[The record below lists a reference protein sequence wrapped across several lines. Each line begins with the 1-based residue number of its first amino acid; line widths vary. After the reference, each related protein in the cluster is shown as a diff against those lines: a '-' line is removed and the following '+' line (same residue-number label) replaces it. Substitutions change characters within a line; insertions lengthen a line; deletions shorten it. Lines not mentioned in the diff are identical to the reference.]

1 MPAKCVAWCLLCLA
15 FVLRPILPAYA
26 SSLRISPASAERS
39 SGEIEADYGM
49 SHLFIDEVAHDSV
62 PITIFFDP
70 QAPDVVEADVFT
82 NLDRRDLATVMV
94 GSESVEEGISP
105 PLGNTIDVGDERHY
119 YHAVRMQP
127 VPGGYQVTLAASKT
141 GAYRVTARYRVA
153 SDPAGTWH
161 WYDNEASAPGVFKR
175 DFAIV
180 VSPAKARDVQLYEA
194 NPLSTAAS
202 GTSPAQRGTFAAMS
216 APASGTGAHF
226 SLEYLQQLGVNTLWL
241 QPIHPRGIAGRLT
254 DPTTGQAFALGSP
267 YAVKNYFAVMPL
279 MASGL
284 LPGASMAENDNAAG
298 RALAMTEFQ
307 TFARKAA
314 TKGIGLFLD
323 VPFNHAA
330 HDLEMAPAGVR
341 YWADKAIPDTT
352 PVSAVEARV
361 FSRAGEYDMRAS
373 GADDVADAPDRFDFG
388 KWTDV
393 ADFFFGRYAALVA
406 NQSDA
411 GAYQNEADWFD
422 YSVGSETASGDASG
436 HFDHVTQGLW
446 RYFGDYLQFWL
457 GQTGYPGNSRHAA
470 LNVAGGISGLR
481 ADFAQGLPPQ
491 AWEYIVNRTRAR
503 RWDFVFMAE
512 SLDGGHVGYRSAR
525 HFDIINDSLVSDL
538 HGATTATDLQHMFA
552 ARSFY
557 GDALILLNT
566 TSQDEDSYR
575 DPYQGA
581 LRFAVNSAMYGA
593 TLIFPGQ
600 ELGLAG
606 TIVPP
611 SGASDPSAGAPFG
624 YERYETDTN
633 FHKPI
638 PQFLT
643 YNSMMPL
650 WRQLDRSGGDAHHLL
665 SFYTAVSHARM
676 QSAALRSKWSSP
688 LSLQGGGAAD
698 NIFAVGKT
706 AQPGGDPAKTDVVFA
721 FVNLD
726 LRSASTTPPGR
737 SFDVDV
743 PFGGA
748 NIFGIR
754 RDHRYQ
760 VRNIA
765 ATAVNERKTC
775 LWPDSV
781 TGANLLANG
790 IYVSLNRL
798 PDNDAGWSTSPYEA
812 QYLKLIDLTA
822 SPKACSATAPDA
834 AGNTSPDAAGNTSP
848 GAAGNTSPGA
858 AGNTSP
864 GAAGDASHGASNDG
878 AVTQPGS
885 RQAVLTRSY
894 DNGRTGAN
902 TAERV
907 LTPDAI
913 RARGLTRAFSLVLA
927 GDDPRIEAQP
937 LYVPGVSMPDGK
949 VHDVVYAFSMS
960 NHVWAFDADSGAAL
974 WPHPVSLGA
983 PFLPASG
990 DAVDVYGIN
999 RSFGILSTPVIDRGA
1014 GLIYAVAWIVDG
1026 HGDRQLHL
1034 NALRLSDG
1042 AAPPGKTQPL
1052 PVQATA
1058 VNAAGQT
1065 VSLSQVQKQRA
1076 ALLLVPLSDAPDP
1089 HHHKMLYVA
1098 TTGDDEPPSQP
1109 DATLGHHGWVVAFDV
1124 DDWHQAGAWTSTP
1137 SSFGGGIWQG
1147 AQGLSA
1153 DDSGNVYALTSNGGY
1168 LVGANGSI
1176 TDFNGRSD
1184 HAESFV
1190 RLTLHN
1196 NAHGTSL
1203 DLADWFTP
1211 FRDADRRDWTIP
1223 DVMPFRRGYDY
1234 ADQDLG
1240 SSGPVLPPGTDLV
1253 LGAGKDGVL
1262 YAVDR
1267 NDMGRTVGD
1276 LSKLATPPVFLTYDP
1291 DTANPAYAGATPSG
1305 NLDFKPQPGF
1315 KTHHLHGSPVYWQSA
1330 SHGGMLFAWGENAQL
1345 RAFSMTQGGRTKLL
1359 AHSTAVASAALAQD
1373 AGSIGG
1379 MPGGMLTL
1387 SANGKDA
1394 GVVWGTAPLNG
1405 DANTDPVAGV
1415 IRAYDATNFAS
1426 ASGSRPATLRL
1437 LWEQAGFSY
1446 SKFCPP
1452 VVADG
1457 RLLVPTYDGRID
1469 VYRLSAAQK

>member
-1 MPAKCVAWCLLCLA
+1 MPAKCAAWCLLCLA
-15 FVLRPILPAYA
+15 AVLAPMFPAQG
-26 SSLRISPASAERS
+26 SSLRISPASANRS
-39 SGEIEADYGM
+39 IGEVEADYGT
-49 SHLFIDEVAHDSV
+49 SHLFINELAHEAV
-62 PITIFFDP
+62 PITLFFDP
-70 QAPDVVEADVFT
+70 HVSNVAEADVFT
-82 NLDRRDLATVMV
+82 NLDRRDFATVMV
-94 GSESVEEGISP
+94 DAESVEEGISP
-105 PLGNTIDVGDERHY
+105 PPGNTIAAGDERHY
-119 YHAVRMQP
+119 YHAVRMQQA
-127 VPGGYQVTLAASKT
+127 PGGYQVTLSASKT
-141 GAYRVTARYRVA
+141 GAYRLTARYRLA
-153 SDPAGTWH
+153 NDPAGVWH
-161 WYDNEASAPGVFKR
+161 WYNDEAGAPGIFKR

-180 VSPAKARDVQLYEA
+180 VSPARARDVQLYEA
-194 NPLSTAAS
+194 NPLTIAAS
-202 GTSPAQRGTFAAMS
+202 GTAPAQRGTFAAMS
-216 APASGTGAHF
+216 AAASTTGARF
-226 SLEYLQQLGVNTLWL
+226 SLDYLQLLGVNALWL

-254 DPTTGQAFALGSP
+254 DPATGQPFELGSP
-267 YAVKNYFAVMPL
+267 YAVKNYFSVMPL
-279 MASGL
+279 MASGFH
-284 LPGASMAENDNAAG
+284 PGASLAGNDTASGRAQAMAEFQRFARNAAT
-298 RALAMTEFQ
+298 R
-307 TFARKAA
+307 
-314 TKGIGLFLD
+314 GIGLFLD

-330 HDLEMAPAGVR
+330 HDVELAAAGVR
-341 YWADKAIPDTT
+341 YWADAATAATT
-352 PVSAVEARV
+352 PISTVEARV
-361 FSRAGEYDMRAS
+361 FSRAGDYDMRADT
-373 GADDVADAPDRFDFG
+373 AEAVADAPDRFDFG

-393 ADFFFGRYAALVA
+393 ADVYFGRYAALVP
-406 NQSDA
+406 NQAAA

-422 YSVGSETASGDASG
+422 YSAGNDASRGDSAG
-436 HFDHVTQGLW
+436 HFDHVTQSLW

-457 GQTGYPGNSRHAA
+457 DQTGYPGNRQHAA
-470 LNVAGGISGLR
+470 LSVQAGITGLR

-525 HFDIINDSLVSDL
+525 HFDILNDSLASDL
-538 HGATTATDLQHMFA
+538 HGAVTATDLQNMFA

-557 GDALILLNT
+557 ADALILLNT

-611 SGASDPSAGAPFG
+611 SGASNPSAGAPFG
-624 YERYETDTN
+624 YDRYEMDPN

-650 WRQLDRSGGDAHHLL
+650 WRQLDRRGGDAHHLL
-665 SFYTAVSHARM
+665 AFYTAVSHARAA
-676 QSAALRSKWSSP
+676 SAALRSKWSAP
-688 LSLQGGGAAD
+688 LGLLGGGTTD

-706 AQPGGDPAKTDVVFA
+706 AQPGGEAANTDVVFA

-726 LRSASTTPPGR
+726 PASASATPPGR
-737 SFDVDV
+737 GFNVDV
-743 PFGGA
+743 PFGAA
-748 NIFGIR
+748 NMFGIR

-760 VRNIA
+760 VSNIA
-765 ATAVNERKTC
+765 ATDANTRKTC
-775 LWPDSV
+775 LWPGSR
-781 TGANLLANG
+781 TGADLLRQG
-790 IYVSLNRL
+790 IYVSLNRR
-798 PDNDAGWSTSPYEA
+798 PAGESGWATSPFEA

-822 SPKACSATAPDA
+822 SPQACGATAA
-834 AGNTSPDAAGNTSP
+834 TGGLQR
-848 GAAGNTSPGA
+848 GAPTG
-858 AGNTSP
+858 
-864 GAAGDASHGASNDG
+864 GASPQDG
-878 AVTQPGS
+878 S
-885 RQAVLTRSY
+885 KQAVLTRSY

-913 RARGLTRAFSLVLA
+913 RTRGLTRAFSLVLA

-937 LYVPGVSMPDGK
+937 LYVPGVTMPDGK
-949 VHDVVYAFSMS
+949 VHDVIYAFSMS

-983 PFLPASG
+983 PFLPAQG

-1014 GLIYAVAWIVDG
+1014 GLIYAVNWIVDA

-1052 PVQATA
+1052 PVRASA
-1058 VNAAGQT
+1058 VNAAGQIVT
-1065 VSLSQVQKQRA
+1065 LSQVQKQRA
-1076 ALLLVPLSDAPDP
+1076 ALLLVPLSGAADP

-1098 TTGDDEPPSQP
+1098 TTGDDEPPSKP

-1124 DDWHQAGAWTSTP
+1124 DDWRQAGAWTPTP
-1137 SSFGGGIWQG
+1137 NSFGGGIWQG

-1153 DDSGNVYALTSNGGY
+1153 DESGNVYALTSNGGY
-1168 LVGANGSI
+1168 LVRANGTTI
-1176 TDFNGRSD
+1176 DFNGRTD

-1190 RLTLHN
+1190 RLALHN
-1196 NAHGTSL
+1196 TARGTSL

-1211 FRDADRRDWTIP
+1211 FRDTDRHDWTIP
-1223 DVMPFRRGYDY
+1223 EVMPFRRGYDY

-1240 SSGPVLPPGTDLV
+1240 SSGPVLPPETGLV

-1262 YAVDR
+1262 YAVHRD
-1267 NDMGRTVGD
+1267 DMGRSVGD
-1276 LSKLATPPVFLTYDP
+1276 LSKLAAPPVFLTYDP
-1291 DTANPAYAGATPSG
+1291 DTAKPAYAGATPSG
-1305 NLDFKPQPGF
+1305 NLDFKPQPGL

-1330 SHGGMLFAWGENAQL
+1330 SHGGMLFAWGENARL
-1345 RAFSMTQGGRTKLL
+1345 RAFAMAPTGRTALL
-1359 AHSTAVASAALAQD
+1359 AQGAAVASAALALD
-1373 AGSIGG
+1373 AGSLGG

-1387 SANGKDA
+1387 SANGKDD

-1415 IRAYDATNFAS
+1415 VRAYDAANFAPS
-1426 ASGSRPATLRL
+1426 PGGPATLQL

-1469 VYRLSAAQK
+1469 VYRLGGAAQK

>member
-1 MPAKCVAWCLLCLA
+1 MPAKYLARCLLCLA
-15 FVLRPILPAYA
+15 FAVGPMLPACA
-26 SSLRISPASAERS
+26 SSLRISPASAARS
-39 SGEIEADYGM
+39 SGEVEADYGM
-49 SHLFIDEVAHDSV
+49 SHLFIDELAHDSV
-62 PITIFFDP
+62 PITVFFDP
-70 QAPDVVEADVFT
+70 QAGDVVEADVFT
-82 NLDRRDLATVMV
+82 NLDRRDFATVMV
-94 GSESVEEGISP
+94 GPESVEEGISP
-105 PLGNTIDVGDERHY
+105 PLGSTVNVGDERHY

-127 VPGGYQVTLAASKT
+127 SLGGYQVTLSASKT
-141 GAYRVTARYRVA
+141 GAYRLTARYRLA
-153 SDPAGTWH
+153 SDPVGTWH
-161 WYDNEASAPGVFKR
+161 WYDDEASAPGIFKR

-180 VSPAKARDVQLYEA
+180 VSPATARDVQLYEA
-194 NPLSTAAS
+194 NPLTIAAS
-202 GTSPAQRGTFAAMS
+202 GTAPAQRGTFAAMS
-216 APASGTGAHF
+216 DPASGTGAHF
-226 SLEYLQQLGVNTLWL
+226 SLDYLQHLGVNTLWL
-241 QPIHPRGIAGRLT
+241 QPIHPRGVAGRLT
-254 DPTTGQAFALGSP
+254 DPATGQAFALGSP
-267 YAVKNYFAVMPL
+267 YAVKNYFSVMPL
-279 MASGL
+279 MASGFH
-284 LPGASMAENDNAAG
+284 PGVSVTEDDNAAG
-298 RALAMTEFQ
+298 RALAMAEFQ

-330 HDLEMAPAGVR
+330 HDLELAPDGVR
-341 YWADKAIPDTT
+341 YWANPTTPDTT

-361 FSRAGEYDMRAS
+361 FSRVGEYDMRAS
-373 GADDVADAPDRFDFG
+373 GVGNVADAPDRFDFG

-393 ADFFFGRYAALVA
+393 ADLFFGRYAALVA
-406 NQSDA
+406 NQADA
-411 GAYQNEADWFD
+411 GAYQNESDWFD
-422 YSVGSETASGDASG
+422 YSVGGEATSGNASG

-457 GQTGYPGNSRHAA
+457 SQTGYPDNSAHAA
-470 LNVAGGISGLR
+470 LSVKSGVTGLR

-491 AWEYIVNRTRAR
+491 AWEYIVNRTRTR

-525 HFDIINDSLVSDL
+525 HFDILNDSLVSDL
-538 HGATTATDLQHMFA
+538 HSAVTATDFGNAFA

-606 TIVPP
+606 TILPP
-611 SGASDPSAGAPFG
+611 SGASDPSTGAPFG
-624 YERYETDTN
+624 YDRYETDPN

-665 SFYTAVSHARM
+665 AFYTAVSHARAG
-676 QSAALRSKWSSP
+676 SAALRSKWSTT
-688 LSLQGGGAAD
+688 LRLRGGGTAD

-706 AQPGGDPAKTDVVFA
+706 AQPGGDPVQTDVVFA
-721 FVNLD
+721 LVNLKPTM
-726 LRSASTTPPGR
+726 ASVTPPGR
-737 SFDVDV
+737 NFNVDV
-743 PFGGA
+743 PFGNA
-748 NIFGIR
+748 NMFGIR

-760 VRNIA
+760 VTNIA
-765 ATAVNERKTC
+765 ATEPNARKSC
-775 LWPDSV
+775 LWPASV
-781 TGANLLANG
+781 MGGDLLRQG

-798 PDNDAGWSTSPYEA
+798 PSDEAGWATAPYEA
-812 QYLKLIDLTA
+812 QYLKLIDVTA
-822 SPKACSATAPDA
+822 SPQTCGATAPDA
-834 AGNTSPDAAGNTSP
+834 K
-848 GAAGNTSPGA
+848 
-858 AGNTSP
+858 
-864 GAAGDASHGASNDG
+864 GDDTHGADNAG
-878 AVTQPGS
+878 AHPQPAPK
-885 RQAVLTRSY
+885 QAVLTRSY

-907 LTPDAI
+907 LSPHAI
-913 RARGLTRAFSLVLA
+913 RTRGLIRAFSLVLA

-937 LYVPGVSMPDGK
+937 LYVPDVVMPDGK
-949 VHDVVYAFSMS
+949 THDVIYAFSMS

-974 WPHPVSLGA
+974 WPHPASLGT
-983 PFLPASG
+983 PFLPVPG

-999 RSFGILSTPVIDRGA
+999 RSFGILSTPVIDRDA
-1014 GLIYAVAWIVDG
+1014 GLIYAVNWIVDG

-1042 AAPPGKTQPL
+1042 APPPGKAQPL
-1052 PVQATA
+1052 PVQASV
-1058 VNAAGQT
+1058 VNATGQT

-1076 ALLLVPLSDAPDP
+1076 ALLLVKLSGTPDP

-1098 TTGDDEPPSQP
+1098 TTGDDEPPSRP

-1153 DDSGNVYALTSNGGY
+1153 DASGNVYALTSNGGY
-1168 LVGANGSI
+1168 LVNPNGSTI
-1176 TDFNGRSD
+1176 DFNGGTD

-1190 RLTLHN
+1190 RLALHN
-1196 NAHGTSL
+1196 TARGTSL
-1203 DLADWFTP
+1203 DVTDWFSP
-1211 FRDADRRDWTIP
+1211 FRDTMRRDWTIP

-1262 YAVDR
+1262 YAVRRDA
-1267 NDMGRTVGD
+1267 MGRAVGD
-1276 LSKLATPPVFLTYDP
+1276 LSKLSAPPVFLTYDP
-1291 DTANPAYAGATPSG
+1291 DTANPAYSSATPSG

-1315 KTHHLHGSPVYWQSA
+1315 KTHHLHGSPVYWESA

-1345 RAFSMTQGGRTKLL
+1345 RAFSMAQDGRARLL
-1359 AHSTAVASAALAQD
+1359 AQGTAVASAALAHD

-1387 SANGKDA
+1387 SSNGKEA
-1394 GVVWGTAPLNG
+1394 GVVWGTAPSNG

-1415 IRAYDATNFAS
+1415 VRAYDATDFAS
-1426 ASGSRPATLRL
+1426 AAGSGPATLRL

-1469 VYRLSAAQK
+1469 VYRLGGAVQK